1 MWGLILVIVLIGGVY
16 AFGKYT
22 SNKEEKERDISTKK
36 KETDIII
43 KIIIALIMSNVIVF
57 TFISLFSL
65 LGFQQEQVGIVVAII
80 IVFTIILCT
89 CFIIEE
95 IRKISR

>member
-1 MWGLILVIVLIGGVY
+1 MWELILVIVLIGGVY
-16 AFGKYT
+16 IFGKYT
-22 SNKEEKERDISTKK
+22 SNKDEKERNITTKK
-36 KETDIII
+36 KEIDIII
-43 KIIIALIMSNVIVF
+43 KIIIAFIMSNVIVF